1 MDKIR
6 RGGITMSQ
14 QNKIGTGHTTIKT
27 DKAGITTV
35 TFWSTDIVKFD
46 SKTITLNSGGYRTA
60 TTKTRMNQASN
71 QFNLGYQV
79 KQENYKWYVYFTG
92 KKFVFKDGMIL
103 NRNQKGKQN
112 NTEVKIK

>member
-1 MDKIR
+1 
-6 RGGITMSQ
+6 MSQ
-14 QNKIGTGHTTIKT
+14 QNKLGIGHTTVKT

-35 TFWSTDIVKFD
+35 TFWNTDIVKFNN
-46 SKTITLNSGGYRTA
+46 KTITLTSGGYYTA

-79 KQENYKWYVYFTG
+79 KQENYKWYVYFQDR
-92 KKFVFKDGMIL
+92 KFIFNDGMIL
-103 NRNQKGKQN
+103 NRGINGKQN

>member
-1 MDKIR
+1 
-6 RGGITMSQ
+6 MSQ
-14 QNKIGTGHTTIKT
+14 QNKLGTGHTTVKT

-35 TFWSTDIVKFD
+35 TFWNTDIVMFD
-46 SKTITLNSGGYRTA
+46 NKTITLTSGGYYTA

-79 KQENYKWYVYFTG
+79 KQENYKWYVYFQDR
-92 KKFVFKDGMIL
+92 KFIFNDGMIL
-103 NRNQKGKQN
+103 SRNFNGKQN